1 MIDEHISS
9 MRSTE
14 RGRPSARD
22 IAFRHPTIL
31 FVSSV
36 EVSSEEASDLHTASS
51 EDMMFSMWQLSMA
64 SMIGS
69 VSERILLMGVASNV
83 PFSSARARDAA
94 IWDLSTSPF
103 RTRSSSG
110 MSILKSFQDSTGMPV
125 HRVLWIEMC

>member
-1 MIDEHISS
+1 M
-9 MRSTE
+9 
-14 RGRPSARD
+14 
-22 IAFRHPTIL
+22 IL

-36 EVSSEEASDLHTASS
+36 GVSSEEASDLYTASS
-51 EDMMFSMWQLSMA
+51 EDMMFSMRQLSMA

-69 VSERILLMGVASNV
+69 VSERIPMGVVSNV

-125 HRVLWIEMC
+125 HRTRWIEMC